1 MCRNLIPRTPPLH
14 ASPQQPAYILAR
26 APSLQTSGDH
36 LRLPPKSVDLEQQGA
51 EAQETLGDSREVYL
65 YDLQRKSAR
74 EEEEG
79 ATSAVTVMT
88 R

>member
-1 MCRNLIPRTPPLH
+1 MCRNLIPQTLPLH
-14 ASPQQPAYILAR
+14 ASPQQPSYILAR

-36 LRLPPKSVDLEQQGA
+36 PLLLPKSVDLEQQGA
-51 EAQETLGDSREVYL
+51 EAQETLGDSTEVYL
-65 YDLQRKSAR
+65 CDLQRTLAR

-79 ATSAVTVMT
+79 ATSVVKVMT